1 MDETTQTKMEG
12 RYRRKDG
19 STFPVAIHV
28 RRHTVDGE
36 PRFIVISRDI
46 SDRKQRER
54 QLEEFASVVS
64 HDLRNP
70 LGVAKGRTDI
80 LREECDSDHLDTIE
94 NAHARMENL
103 IDDLLTLAREGE
115 QVSRTEVVDLAGLAE
130 DCWQTVDTGDATL
143 RVTADRRIRA
153 DPGRLRQLLE
163 NLFRNSV
170 EHGGPGVT
178 VTVGDLPDDD
188 GFYVADDGPGIPE
201 SDRDQVFEAG
211 FSTASGGTGFG
222 LSIVERIANAHGW
235 SVGLGDGE
243 GGACIEV
250 GGVDLER

>member
-1 MDETTQTKMEG
+1 MDETAQAKLEG
-12 RYRRKDG
+12 RYRREDG
-19 STFPVAIHV
+19 STFPVEIHV

-54 QLEEFASVVS
+54 QLEQFASVVS

-70 LGVAKGRTDI
+70 LGVAKGRTD
-80 LREECDSDHLDTIE
+80 LVRGECDSDHLDGIE
-94 NAHARMENL
+94 TAHDRMETL
-103 IDDLLTLAREGE
+103 IDDLLTLAREGN

-130 DCWQTVDTGDATL
+130 SCWQTVDTGDATL
-143 RVTADRRIRA
+143 RVPTDRRIHA
-153 DPGRLRQLLE
+153 DRSRLRQLLE

-170 EHGGPGVT
+170 EHGEPGVT
-178 VTVGDLPDDD
+178 VTVGDLPDGD

-201 SDRDQVFEAG
+201 TDREQVFEVG
-211 FSTASGGTGFG
+211 FSTAHDGTGFG
-222 LSIVERIANAHGW
+222 LSIVERIATAHGW
-235 SVGLGDGE
+235 TVGLRDGD